1 MVIFDDILQRNT
13 PSELEFE
20 HHPYIQQATQYSR
33 MFEKGPFKYHVIK
46 RSGLG
51 KPNDYTIKYNLFVF
65 Y

>member
-33 MFEKGPFKYHVIK
+33 MFEKGPFKYHVINI
-46 RSGLG
+46 LTFLNAIH
-51 KPNDYTIKYNLFVF
+51 PPAT
-65 Y
+65 